1 MIEFTLIVGDK
12 IRIGGDIII
21 EHVEKTHP
29 KAILARV
36 AKFGV
41 TAPSNVFIKR
51 GELDDYVK
59 FQSASLPE

>member
-1 MIEFTLIVGDK
+1 MIEYTLIVGDK

-41 TAPSNVFIKR
+41 TAPNDVFIKR
-51 GELDDYVK
+51 GELDSYVSV
-59 FQSASLPE
+59 QSASIPE